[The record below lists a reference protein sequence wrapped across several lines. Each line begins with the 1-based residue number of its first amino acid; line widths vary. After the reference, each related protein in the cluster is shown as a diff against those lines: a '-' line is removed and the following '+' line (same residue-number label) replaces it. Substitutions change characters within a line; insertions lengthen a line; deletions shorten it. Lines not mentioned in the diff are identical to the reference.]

1 MGANHQGKKRFFAIS
16 VLFFL
21 WIFLIA
27 FKLFNMQLLDYTT
40 YVAKVKAQ
48 TNRVEEL
55 LSKRGTITDRRG
67 EILAISLESKSAFIS
82 NKDGALS
89 LDVFKRFCALLPLSR
104 AQKIAIVRRI
114 RRGEKF
120 IWLKRKLTDEEFL
133 KVRALALSAEA
144 AGTID
149 FLDEYRRV
157 YPQKRIA
164 SHILGGVGIDEQAL
178 GGIETSLDSEIKG
191 RGGRLKVMIDARK
204 KIFQFK
210 YLEQP
215 VTGRDIHLSIDASL
229 QFFVERELAAAV
241 EKSQAAGGAVII
253 MDSRSGQV
261 LAMAS
266 NPDYPPDAIWNT
278 PLPALKNR
286 AISFLFDPGSTFKIV
301 LAASALQNRVFGLH
315 ETFDCHNG
323 VFTIRDRQITDVHP
337 YERLGFDD
345 VIIQS
350 SNIGAAQIGM
360 RLGGERFFQ
369 TIGRFGFGRRT
380 GIRLPA
386 EESGI
391 LNPPQKWSGVSLAF
405 LSFGYEIAV
414 TPLQMAA
421 AFNVPASGGFLV
433 QPQILRDGA
442 ADAAPAPPPE
452 RVVSADC
459 LRRLVE
465 IMTAVVTRGTGK
477 KAAISGLEI
486 AGKTG
491 TAHKI
496 KTGRYE
502 QSYVSSFGGFFP
514 AHDPRV
520 TMFVMIDEPKG
531 PHFGGDVAAPLFKAI
546 AEKIILAL
554 RILPEL
560 PAQNEIVL

>member
-1 MGANHQGKKRFFAIS
+1 MSASRQGRKRFFAVS
-16 VLFFL
+16 VLFFV

-27 FKLFNMQLLDYTT
+27 FRLFNMQLLDYTT

-55 LSKRGTITDRRG
+55 ISKRGTITDRNG

-82 NKDGALS
+82 NKDSALS
-89 LDVFKRFCALLPLSR
+89 LEVFKRFCALLPLTS
-104 AQKIAIVRRI
+104 AQKIAVAKRI

-120 IWLKRKLTDEEFL
+120 IWLKRKLTDEEYL
-133 KVRALALSAEA
+133 KVRALAQSADA

-157 YPQKRIA
+157 YPQGRLA
-164 SHILGGVGIDEQAL
+164 SHVLGGVGIDEQAL
-178 GGIETSLDSEIKG
+178 GGIETSLDAAIKG

-210 YLEQP
+210 YLEEP
-215 VTGRDIHLSIDASL
+215 LPGRDIHLSIDANL
-229 QFFVERELAAAV
+229 QFFVERELAAVV
-241 EKSQAAGGAVII
+241 EANRAAGGAAIV

-266 NPDYPPDAIWNT
+266 NPDYDPEAIWNT
-278 PLPALKNR
+278 PLPVLRNR
-286 AISFLFDPGSTFKIV
+286 AISFLYDPGSTFKIV
-301 LAASALQNRVFGLH
+301 LAASALENRIGDRQ
-315 ETFDCHNG
+315 ETYDCHNG
-323 VFTIRDRQITDVHP
+323 VFAIHDREITDVHP
-337 YERLGFDD
+337 YARLSFED
-345 VIIQS
+345 VIVRS

-380 GIRLPA
+380 GIELPA

-421 AFNVPASGGFLV
+421 AFNVPASGGYML
-433 QPQILRDGA
+433 PPRILR
-442 ADAAPAPPPE
+442 DAAPALPPA
-452 RVVSADC
+452 RIVSPGC
-459 LRRLVE
+459 LRRLTQ
-465 IMTAVVTRGTGK
+465 IMTAVVDRGTGK
-477 KAAISGLEI
+477 RAAIDGVEI

-491 TAHKI
+491 TARKI
-496 KTGRYE
+496 KGGRYE
-502 QSYVSSFGGFFP
+502 EVYISSFGGFLP
-514 AHDPRV
+514 APDPQV
-520 TMFVMIDEPKG
+520 TIFVMIDEPKG
-531 PHFGGDVAAPLFKAI
+531 MYYGGDVAAPLFKAI
-546 AEKIILAL
+546 AEKAMLLL
-554 RILPEL
+554 RIF
-560 PAQNEIVL
+560 PATPVANEIRL

>member
-1 MGANHQGKKRFFAIS
+1 MAMNVNRQGKKRFFALSII
-16 VLFFL
+16 FFI
-21 WIFLIA
+21 WIFMIA
-27 FKLFNMQLLDYTT
+27 FKLFNMQVLDYTT
-40 YVAKVKAQ
+40 YMAKVKAQ

-55 LSKRGTITDRRG
+55 LSKRGTITDRNG
-67 EILAISLESKSAFIS
+67 EILAISLQSKSVFIS
-82 NKDGALS
+82 NKDSALS
-89 LDVFKRFCALLPLSR
+89 LAVFKKFSGLLPLANS
-104 AQKIAIVRRI
+104 QKIGIVKRI

-120 IWLKRKLTDEEFL
+120 IWLKRKLTDDEYL
-133 KVRALALSAEA
+133 KVKPLALSAAA

-157 YPQKRIA
+157 YPQKKIA

-191 RGGRLKVMIDARK
+191 RGGRLKVLIDARK

-215 VTGRDIHLSIDASL
+215 VPGRDIHLSIDAAL
-229 QFFVERELAAAV
+229 QFFVEKELAAAV
-241 EKSQAAGGAVII
+241 EKYQAAGGAVIV

-266 NPDYPPDAIWNT
+266 NPDYYPERIWNT
-278 PLPALKNR
+278 PPPVLKNK
-286 AISFLFDPGSTFKIV
+286 AISFLYDPGSTFKIV
-301 LAASALQNRVFGLH
+301 LAASALENRAIGRQ

-323 VFTIRDRQITDVHP
+323 VYAIRDRKITDVHP
-337 YERLGFDD
+337 YSRLSFDD
-345 VIIQS
+345 IIIHS

-360 RLGGERFFQ
+360 RLGGDRYFQ
-369 TIGRFGFGRRT
+369 TISRFGFGRRT
-380 GIRLPA
+380 GILLPA
-386 EESGI
+386 EENGI

-433 QPQILRDGA
+433 RPEILRGGT
-442 ADAAPAPPPE
+442 PGVE
-452 RVVSADC
+452 RPRVLSVPC
-459 LRRLVE
+459 QQRLTE
-465 IMTAVVTRGTGK
+465 IMTAVVSRGTGK
-477 KAAISGLEI
+477 KAEISGIEI

-496 KTGRYE
+496 KMGRYAG
-502 QSYVSSFGGFFP
+502 SYVSSFGGFFP
-514 AHDPRV
+514 AQDPQL
-520 TMFVMIDEPKG
+520 TMFVMIDEPAG
-531 PHFGGDVAAPLFKAI
+531 LHFGGDVAAPVFKDI
-546 AEKIILAL
+546 AEKIMLL
-554 RILPEL
+554 FGLFPEL
-560 PAQNEIVL
+560 PAANEIRI